1 MKQLNN
7 ALFVSFALIVLFGAA
22 FAYDYFRKL
31 ERSIGTSGDAG
42 PRPVAESDLNRP
54 RSTAERRAE
63 ALAPAARSAEEL
75 NSVLQNNRSGLLDTS
90 LPDDFFESA
99 AKPLPIEGDLE

>member
-7 ALFVSFALIVLFGAA
+7 ALFISFALIVLFGAA

-31 ERSIGTSGDAG
+31 ESSIGTGQEDRT
-42 PRPVAESDLNRP
+42 RPAAQSLETRP
-54 RSTAERRAE
+54 LSAAERRAE

-75 NSVLQNNRSGLLDTS
+75 NSVLQNNRSGLLDTA
-90 LPDDFFESA
+90 LPDDFFEGA
-99 AKPLPIEGDLE
+99 AKPLPIEGELE